1 MSALTFSL
9 QGESL
14 SPAKFKAKLRDFEVI
29 IDEPQNLGGTDEAP
43 NPVEYLLASYAGC
56 LNVVGHLIAKEQG
69 IDLKGLQIKISGD
82 LNPDKLFGKT
92 TNERAGF
99 QGLKVTLIPN
109 TDAGVEKLAEWLQ
122 VVESRC
128 PVNDNLLRSTP
139 IRVSVEKNFKEINP
153 AFSLN

>member
-14 SPAKFKAKLRDFEVI
+14 SPAKFKAKLRGFEVI

-69 IDLKGLQIKISGD
+69 IQLKGLQIKISGD
-82 LNPDKLFGKT
+82 LNPDKLFGKS

-99 QGLKVTLIPN
+99 QGLRVTLIPD

-122 VVESRC
+122 VVETRC

-139 IRVSVEKNFKEINP
+139 IRVSVEKNFKEINQV
-153 AFSLN
+153 FSLN

>member
-14 SPAKFKAKLRDFEVI
+14 SPAKFKAKLRDFEII

-56 LNVVGHLIAKEQG
+56 LNVVGHLIAQELNIQLNG
-69 IDLKGLQIKISGD
+69 LKIHISGD
-82 LNPDKLFGKT
+82 LNPDKLFGKNT
-92 TNERAGF
+92 SERAGF
-99 QGLKVTLIPN
+99 QGLRVKLIPD
-109 TDAGVEKLAEWLQ
+109 TDAEVEKLAEWLQ
-122 VVESRC
+122 IVESRC
-128 PVNDNLLRSTP
+128 PVNDNLIRSTP
-139 IRVSVEKNFKEINP
+139 IRVSVEKNFKEINQ